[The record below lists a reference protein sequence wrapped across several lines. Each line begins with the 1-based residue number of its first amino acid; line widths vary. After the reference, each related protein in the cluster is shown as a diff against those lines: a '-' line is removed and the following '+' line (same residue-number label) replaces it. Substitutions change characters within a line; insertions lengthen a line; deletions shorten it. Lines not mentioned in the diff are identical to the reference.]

1 MRILLILSVL
11 IIGFSCQ
18 PSKTVD
24 LNPPVY
30 SYQDADTRWSSPEN
44 INGLKGEGGQLNNG
58 AKGRPSV
65 GLEPGESIDL
75 LNIEATGVIRRMW
88 FTVRDRSPEMLRSL
102 RLDMYWDHSSKPAV
116 SVPFGDFFSVGLGR
130 TIVFQN
136 EYFANPEGRSFN
148 SFIPMPFKSAAK
160 IVLTNE
166 SDSLSLNDNSI
177 FFDIDYQLL
186 PNWSDDMLYFH
197 CYWSRDTATTLT
209 EDFELLPQ
217 VSGTG
222 RFLGV
227 NVGVNANP
235 LYEDTWWGEGE
246 IKMYEDGDEEWPTL
260 VGTGTEDYIGTAW
273 GQGKFINRYTGCTIA
288 NDSMY
293 QWAYYRF
300 HVVDPIYFSEGIKV
314 THQQMGGAPHWKLN
328 RIQNKGVP
336 LIPVTILTE
345 HLNHVYEP
353 GEVLDLDDQDYPRS
367 WTNFYRSDDYSATAY
382 FYLSKPTNDLP
393 DLQSLAMRLHN
404 LKTSTK

>member
-1 MRILLILSVL
+1 
-11 IIGFSCQ
+11 
-18 PSKTVD
+18 
-24 LNPPVY
+24 
-30 SYQDADTRWSSPEN
+30 
-44 INGLKGEGGQLNNG
+44 
-58 AKGRPSV
+58 
-65 GLEPGESIDL
+65 
-75 LNIEATGVIRRMW
+75 
-88 FTVRDRSPEMLRSL
+88 
-102 RLDMYWDHSSKPAV
+102 
-116 SVPFGDFFSVGLGR
+116 
-130 TIVFQN
+130 
-136 EYFANPEGRSFN
+136 
-148 SFIPMPFKSAAK
+148 
-160 IVLTNE
+160 
-166 SDSLSLNDNSI
+166 
-177 FFDIDYQLL
+177 
-186 PNWSDDMLYFH
+186 MLYFH

-260 VGTGTEDYIGTAW
+260 VGTRTEDYIGTAW